1 MEGTVSISFL
11 GEATES
17 EKSMMYRTLLR
28 QKMQAVSITVPVASE
43 GTFSGNDRKHSVHVS
58 TMYGIPLESL
68 PFRGTHT
75 GADCV
80 AWAMAREAEVRSKS
94 RMSLESEPGL
104 SEPLA

>member
-28 QKMQAVSITVPVASE
+28 QKMQGVSITVPVASE
-43 GTFSGNDRKHSVHVS
+43 DTFSGNDRKHSVHVS

-68 PFRGTHT
+68 PFRGTQP

-80 AWAMAREAEVRSKS
+80 AWEMAREAEVRSKC
-94 RMSLESEPGL
+94 R
-104 SEPLA
+104 